1 MIKDN
6 QKRLN
11 RVHVVLDAVVTILAY
26 ALAWFIVLSG
36 KVIPLEANMGV
47 LEPRVYFVAPIFIVP
62 VYLILYGAFHLYVP
76 KRIQGRRSEFAN
88 ICKANTIGL
97 MIFTFVL
104 FGGRSFIPHMNYFS
118 ARMLLGFFA
127 CNIVLLEA
135 ERMGIRVFLRSL
147 RTNGYNQKHVLLI
160 GYSRAAEG
168 FIDRVISN
176 PEWGYHIQG
185 ILDNHQPLGYSYK
198 GIRVLGPIS
207 SLGSFLDANTL
218 DEIAITLSLKEYEN
232 LEQIVASCE

>member
-76 KRIQGRRSEFAN
+76 KRQRSNSLPECCWA
-88 ICKANTIGL
+88 
-97 MIFTFVL
+97 
-104 FGGRSFIPHMNYFS
+104 
-118 ARMLLGFFA
+118 
-127 CNIVLLEA
+127 
-135 ERMGIRVFLRSL
+135 SL
-147 RTNGYNQKHVLLI
+147 RATLFFWKR
-160 GYSRAAEG
+160 SA
-168 FIDRVISN
+168 
-176 PEWGYHIQG
+176 WGSAY
-185 ILDNHQPLGYSYK
+185 
-198 GIRVLGPIS
+198 
-207 SLGSFLDANTL
+207 F
-218 DEIAITLSLKEYEN
+218 
-232 LEQIVASCE
+232 

>member
-168 FIDRVISN
+168 FIDRVISIRSGDIIFREYWIIISHWDI
-176 PEWGYHIQG
+176 PIKEFVCWGLFPVWG
-185 ILDNHQPLGYSYK
+185 AFWMPILWTRLQLP
-198 GIRVLGPIS
+198 
-207 SLGSFLDANTL
+207 
-218 DEIAITLSLKEYEN
+218 
-232 LEQIVASCE
+232 